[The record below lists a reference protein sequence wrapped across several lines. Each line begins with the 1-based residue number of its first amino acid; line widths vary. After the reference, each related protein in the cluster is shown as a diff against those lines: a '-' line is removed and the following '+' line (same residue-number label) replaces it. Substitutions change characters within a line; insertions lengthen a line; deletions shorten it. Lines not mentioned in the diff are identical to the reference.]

1 VGAAIVGAFA
11 IGTML
16 STTDFY
22 ALPCAPTTLEVN
34 GVTYY
39 LCGDNW
45 YIRGYSGGY
54 VVYVVVDPPPG
65 Y

>member
-1 VGAAIVGAFA
+1 VGAVIGGVAAAIA

-16 STTDFY
+16 STADFY
-22 ALPCAPTTLEVN
+22 ALPCSPTTLEVN

-45 YIRGYSGGY
+45 YIRGYSGDN
-54 VVYVVVDPPPG
+54 VVYVP
-65 Y
+65 